1 MTHVPPSRWIRTGV
15 LALGSAI
22 AGAAVMA
29 FAQMPGSDFDAAMA
43 EAMERMHRDM
53 AVESTGDP
61 DVDFAAMMIPHH
73 QGAIDMARVELL
85 YGQDETMK
93 RLAQGIIIEQTQEI
107 ALMRDYLTRHS
118 DAPTPTG
125 GATSTHHGHGS

>member
-1 MTHVPPSRWIRTGV
+1 MTQAYPSQWIRTGA
-15 LALGSAI
+15 LALSSAL

-29 FAQMPGSDFDAAMA
+29 FAQTPTSDFDQAMT

-53 AVESTGDP
+53 AVAPTGDP
-61 DVDFAAMMIPHH
+61 DADFAAMMIPHH
-73 QGAIDMARVELL
+73 QGAIDMARAELL

-93 RLAQGIIIEQTQEI
+93 RLAQGIIVEQTQEI

>member
-1 MTHVPPSRWIRTGV
+1 MTQAYPSQWIRTGA
-15 LALGSAI
+15 LALSSAL

-29 FAQMPGSDFDAAMA
+29 FAQTPTSDFDQAMT

-53 AVESTGDP
+53 AVASTGDP

-107 ALMRDYLTRHS
+107 DLMRDYLARHP